1 MSIAEGLNENLEEQ
15 YAEKTQDAF
24 PTAQHTPDNRRTNS
38 LPGISTCSKWIDQ
51 NAITNEEY
59 VIKSRRQ
66 RNLTEK
72 GAACKLETLKER
84 RRKSNGRL
92 IRKCSTIEDLIFSSQ
107 NAVIVEEELC
117 QFHDLFKMLLSVHEE
132 CNRLCMKKRDNRM
145 MNGSM
150 KLMPKHFHSK
160 GKYMPG

>member
-15 YAEKTQDAF
+15 YAEKIQDAF
-24 PTAQHTPDNRRTNS
+24 PTAQHTPDNLRTNN

-51 NAITNEEY
+51 NAITYEEY
-59 VIKSRRQ
+59 GIRSRRQ

-72 GAACKLETLKER
+72 GAACKLQTLKER
-84 RRKSNGRL
+84 RTKINGGL
-92 IRKCSTIEDLIFSSQ
+92 IRKCSTIEDLLFSSR
-107 NAVIVEEELC
+107 NDVMLLSVIN
-117 QFHDLFKMLLSVHEE
+117 DLFKMLLSVHEE
-132 CNRLCMKKRDNRM
+132 RNRLCMKKRDNRM

-160 GKYMPG
+160 GKYIPG